1 MIRVILLLSIVFFP
15 ACGGVKDAITG
26 KKKSASDEFLVEKKN
41 PLVMPPD
48 YGKLPE
54 PTSSQS
60 NEEKNKKNNPNEIK
74 ELLTDKENVSDI
86 NNQTNSTSLENSIL
100 EKIK

>member
-1 MIRVILLLSIVFFP
+1 
-15 ACGGVKDAITG
+15 
-26 KKKSASDEFLVEKKN
+26 
-41 PLVMPPD
+41 MPPD

-60 NEEKNKKNNPNEIK
+60 DEENNKKNNPNEIK
-74 ELLTDKENVSDI
+74 ELLTNKENVSDI

-100 EKIK
+100 EKLNNSNVRS